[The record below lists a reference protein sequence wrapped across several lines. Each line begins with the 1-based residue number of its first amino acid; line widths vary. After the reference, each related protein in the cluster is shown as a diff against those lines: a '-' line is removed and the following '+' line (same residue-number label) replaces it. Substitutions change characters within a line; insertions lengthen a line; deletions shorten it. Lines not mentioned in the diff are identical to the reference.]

1 MVAAIS
7 PGVFILEQD
16 QSLYAPALS
25 PTSLGF
31 IGTAT
36 KGTPDEATLVTN
48 ESQLTDTFGIP
59 RTKDFGMLAAVEAL
73 KAGRILWFIRIAGP
87 ARTTGQLDVLDDGS
101 VATAA
106 SIGPSSNGETY
117 DLVAAST
124 ESPAGTRTI
133 DIDINYDNGSGPTN
147 LVTTFTA
154 TQADAD
160 NSPGS
165 ATYDLDSID
174 SGNPVFLTVRVDGNP
189 VQTITFAS
197 TDPLISSF
205 TAVTPAEVTNVIN
218 DQLLGGMVSFATNVV
233 SIASDVFGSGSS
245 VQITGG
251 NANSV
256 LAFTTV
262 LQSGSGDVAD
272 LMAVTGAEI
281 KTVIEAASGG
291 DLVVNVGLSGEI
303 TIQTATTG
311 LAKTIE
317 IVSATSPMVG
327 AAPLVNLTPLDSTV
341 LGTDTSAAQNTIR
354 FAAKSPGSHS
364 SDITV
369 RISDSSA
376 LAGTKKIEFLVR
388 GIATETFDKLSKGGL
403 VSGSLDLID
412 AINNG
417 DTDSGVV
424 ASELVTASDLNA
436 AATDPANISTP
447 VALSAGL
454 NGDDWTPGTVIGT
467 TVGGL
472 STGLQIFRDP
482 DNIFINILVTPGI
495 SYSSVIVEGIDIC
508 ETRGDCLYVVDA
520 PQNLTAAEVVD
531 WHNGD
536 SSIVATVDQENRTDT
551 NSVTFNSS
559 YAALYAPFVK
569 IFEKFNDQEVFIP
582 PSAIITRTIA
592 HTDQVADPWFAPAG
606 PNRTQKSSVLE
617 LESKFTG
624 GEQDLMQQPGNNV
637 NPIRD
642 IVGNGVTIMGQKTL
656 QRASTALDR
665 VNVRRM
671 LLAVERI
678 IAQAVFFLLF
688 EQNDAIMWRRF
699 INLVQPTLDDV
710 RNRRGLID
718 FRVIA
723 DSSTTT
729 ATLIDQNTFVGLIFL
744 KPTKSAEKLIVP
756 FNLVPTGANFEEFVQ
771 A

>member
-7 PGVFILEQD
+7 PGVIILEQD
-16 QSLYAPALS
+16 NSLYAPALS

-36 KGTPDEATLVTN
+36 KGALDEATLITN
-48 ESQLTDTFGIP
+48 EGQLTEIFGIP
-59 RTKDFGMLAAVEAL
+59 RSKDLGMHSAAEAL
-73 KAGRILWFIRIAGP
+73 KAGRILWFVRIAGP
-87 ARTTGQLDVLDDGS
+87 ARTTGQVDVLDDGS
-101 VATAA
+101 APTAA
-106 SIGPSSNGETY
+106 SIGPSSNGEPY

-124 ESPAGTRTI
+124 EAPAGTRTI
-133 DIDINYDNGSGPTN
+133 DIDLNYDNGGGPTN
-147 LVTTFTA
+147 LVVTFTA

-160 NSPGS
+160 NSPGA

-174 SGNPVFLTVRVDGNP
+174 SGNPVFLTVAIDGNP

-197 TDPLISSF
+197 TDPLITAF
-205 TAVTPAEVTNVIN
+205 TAVTPAEIANVIN
-218 DQLLGGMVSFATNVV
+218 DQLLGGMASFSGNVIT
-233 SIASDVFGSGSS
+233 IASDVFGSGSS
-245 VQITGG
+245 VQVTGG
-251 NANSV
+251 NANTV

-272 LMAVTGAEI
+272 LAAVTGAEI
-281 KTVIEAASGG
+281 KTRIEAAAGG

-303 TIQTATTG
+303 TLQTATTG

-327 AAPLVNLTPLDSTV
+327 AAPLVNLTPLDTTV
-341 LGTDTSAAQNTIR
+341 TGTDTSAAQNTLR
-354 FAAKSPGSHS
+354 FSAQSVGSHS
-364 SDITV
+364 SDISV

-376 LAGTKKIEFLVR
+376 LAGTKKIDILFR
-388 GIATETFDKLSKGGL
+388 GIIFETFDKLSKGAV

-412 AINNG
+412 TINNG
-417 DTDSGVV
+417 NSTAGVS
-424 ASELVTASDLNA
+424 ASELVTVSDLNVLA
-436 AATDPANISTP
+436 VDPANTTTP
-447 VALSAGL
+447 VALSAGN

-467 TVGGL
+467 TVGGV
-472 STGLQIFRDP
+472 STGMQIFRDP
-482 DNIFINILVTPGI
+482 DNIFVNVLATPGI
-495 SYSSVIVEGIDIC
+495 SYSAVIAEGIDIC
-508 ETRGDCLYVVDA
+508 ETRGDCLYLIDA
-520 PQNLTAAEVVD
+520 PQALTAQEIVD

-536 SSIVATVDQENRTDT
+536 SSIVAIVDQENRTDT
-551 NSVTFNSS
+551 NSITFNSS
-559 YAALYAPFVK
+559 YSAIYAPFIKVYDK
-569 IFEKFNDQEVFIP
+569 YNDQDIFIP
-582 PSAIITRTIA
+582 PSALLARTIA
-592 HTDQVADPWFAPAG
+592 HTDNVADPWFAPAG
-606 PNRTQKSSVLE
+606 PNRTQKSSALALE
-617 LESKFTG
+617 TKFTA
-624 GEQDLMQQPGNNV
+624 GEQDLMQQPGHNV

-642 IVGNGVTIMGQKTL
+642 IVGNGITIMGQKTS

-710 RNRRGLID
+710 KNRRGLID
-718 FRVIA
+718 FRVLA

-729 ATLIDQNTFVGLIFL
+729 ATLIDQNTFQGLIFL
-744 KPTKSAEKLIVP
+744 KPTKAAEKLIVP
-756 FNLVPTGANFEEFVQ
+756 FNLVPTGANFDEFVQ